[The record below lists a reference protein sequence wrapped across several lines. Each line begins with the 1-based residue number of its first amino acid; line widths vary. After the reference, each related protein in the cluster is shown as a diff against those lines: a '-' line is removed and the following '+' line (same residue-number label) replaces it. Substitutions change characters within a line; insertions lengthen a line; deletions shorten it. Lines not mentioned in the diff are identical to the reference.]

1 MITEIDTNILID
13 VLNQDEKHFDAS
25 KRLLD
30 EALAQGALIISEIVY
45 AELATQFED
54 KSKLDHFLEDAE
66 IKLKPSTKEALGEAS
81 IAWKIYL
88 SKRGKELQCP
98 FCGKKVLVKCP
109 NCSKEIRSKQHI
121 ISDFLIG
128 GHAKILADA
137 LLTRDR
143 GFYRAYFEALILVVK

>member
-1 MITEIDTNILID
+1 MITAIDTNILID

-81 IAWKIYL
+81 EDSRFRSGNIALRCENKVFALHNVSRFTLGGLKFSLNEVIY
-88 SKRGKELQCP
+88 R
-98 FCGKKVLVKCP
+98 
-109 NCSKEIRSKQHI
+109 NR
-121 ISDFLIG
+121 
-128 GHAKILADA
+128 
-137 LLTRDR
+137 
-143 GFYRAYFEALILVVK
+143 

>member
-1 MITEIDTNILID
+1 MITAIDTSVLID
-13 VLNQDEKHFDAS
+13 VLNRDEKHFDAS

-30 EALAQGALIISEIVY
+30 EALAKGALIISEIVY

-54 KSKLDHFLEDAE
+54 KSKLDQFLKEAK
-66 IKLKPSTKEALGEAS
+66 IKLKPSTKEALVEAS
-81 IAWKIYL
+81 ITWKRYL
-88 SKRGKELQCP
+88 SRRGKELQCP
-98 FCGKKVLVKCP
+98 SCGKKVLVKCP

-128 GHAKILADA
+128 GHAKVLADA

-143 GFYRAYFEALILVVK
+143 GFYRTYFEELILVK